1 MKHIYTF
8 ILLLS
13 ATIPTLKSQCANYM
27 KSLSL
32 LLIIISLT
40 ISKLS
45 AQIDLNFQ
53 YFKQINLKNS
63 SPTFPKA
70 VINDKGWLF
79 IQFFDGDSTGQNGK
93 LIKTSSLDIPRPAVI
108 AYDQNGVRRWEMFS
122 SDTVIFPG
130 PGIRF
135 VRILGPGK
143 DNSLIISIKTNGRAD
158 LPGWERIEIVSHP
171 DSSHPEMYVVAQ
183 IDSAG
188 KVMHLEESDGF
199 LSIFA
204 ANKWFDD
211 AVIISKSTERPY
223 IIDNSLKIIYEP
235 VIPSTIATFID
246 KQFNT
251 YFVSQISPGKSRIL
265 YNETYYNHSDVHW
278 KDVLVCVD
286 KDGQKKWAVEIDSVL
301 SREPNDNKTLRVD
314 KHGNVFYAVRF
325 KAKELIVEGQK
336 IPNYIYSYPGESF
349 GKAAILRFNQ
359 TGELKAVHHD
369 TASTKG
375 TISATLRQA
384 IWLDLDYKDEV
395 MAYLAASD
403 NFIKY
408 FDGYEAPDMF
418 QNAPHRTYA
427 YNSET
432 NRFDWFTGVSYS
444 SGRYDRTALP
454 NRQVYWRQMIN
465 NTYSI
470 QGHGTLTKKWNSDI
484 YFVVYDTLPT
494 PEGPIGVEET
504 MIETEKT
511 FLAYPNPAQET
522 LFAENTGDE
531 VLFVEIRSI
540 EGRMIKQFFLDK
552 KEKLEVN
559 TADFPKG
566 IVFITAYNAN
576 QVKQSV
582 KIIVQ

>member
-1 MKHIYTF
+1 MRKLF
-8 ILLLS
+8 ILLIFTMVAVVS
-13 ATIPTLKSQCANYM
+13 YIN
-27 KSLSL
+27 
-32 LLIIISLT
+32 
-40 ISKLS
+40 
-45 AQIDLNFQ
+45 AQVDLNFQ

-63 SPTFPKA
+63 STSFPKA
-70 VINDKGWLF
+70 VINDNGWLF

-135 VRILGPGK
+135 VIILGPGK
-143 DNSLIISIKTNGRAD
+143 NNSLNVIIKTNGRAN
-158 LPGWERIEIVSHP
+158 LPGWEPIKIESHP
-171 DSSHPEMYVVAQ
+171 DSSHPEMFVVAQ
-183 IDSAG
+183 IDSTG
-188 KVMHLEESDGF
+188 KVMHLEEFDL
-199 LSIFA
+199 LSLFA
-204 ANKWFDD
+204 TNNWYEYGTL
-211 AVIISKSTERPY
+211 VSKTSEKPFV
-223 IIDNSLKIIYEP
+223 IDNSLKVIAHP
-235 VIPSTIATFID
+235 SIPSCIASWID
-246 KQFNT
+246 KELNT
-251 YFVSQISPGKSRIL
+251 YFISQLSPGNSRTL
-265 YNETYYNHSDVHW
+265 YDETYHNQSDVHW

-359 TGELKAVHHD
+359 NGELQYVHHD

-375 TISATLRQA
+375 TIASTLRQT

-395 MAYLAASD
+395 IAYVYAGD

-408 FDGYEAPDMF
+408 FDGFEAPDMF

-432 NRFDWFTGVSYS
+432 NKFDWFTGVSYS

-465 NTYSI
+465 NTYSL
-470 QGHGTLTKKWNSDI
+470 QGHGILTKKWNSDI

-494 PEGPIGVEET
+494 PKEPIGVRET
-504 MIETEKT
+504 LTELEKT

-559 TADFPKG
+559 TANIPKG
-566 IVFITAYNAN
+566 IVFVTAYNAN